1 MTSIEA
7 WDVFFKTG
15 KILDYLVYLKI
26 KEHEVITEEKKQII

>member
-15 KILDYLVYLKI
+15 HIFDYLIYLKI
-26 KEHEVITEEKKQII
+26 KENETKKLK

>member
-15 KILDYLVYLKI
+15 HIFDYLVYLKI
-26 KEHEVITEEKKQII
+26 KQHEVIKKEK